1 LIDIKE
7 DSRQDIVKIVRGEI
21 KDIKDK
27 DSFSTLTSGL
37 TENWVI
43 IVAFV
48 TGIFWI
54 YQSINSIQTH
64 NLQQDN
70 QIQVITSQQEINTKS
85 ITELTEIVDELDDN
99 QSSIQRD
106 ISEINIS
113 LEDISRLLE
122 DIKNN

>member
-1 LIDIKE
+1 MKE

-27 DSFSTLTSGL
+27 DSFSTLTTGL
-37 TENWVI
+37 TDNWVI
-43 IVAFV
+43 IVAFI

-54 YQSINSIQTH
+54 YQSINTIQTH

-70 QIQVITSQQEINTKS
+70 QIQVITSQQEINTRS
-85 ITELTEIVDELDDN
+85 IAELTKIVDELDDN

-113 LEDISRLLE
+113 LEDISGLLK

>member
-1 LIDIKE
+1 MKE

-37 TENWVI
+37 TDNWVI
-43 IVAFV
+43 IVAFI

-54 YQSINSIQTH
+54 YQSINTIQTH

-70 QIQVITSQQEINTKS
+70 RIQLITSQQEINTKS
-85 ITELTEIVDELDDN
+85 IAELTEMVDELDDN
-99 QSSIQRD
+99 QWSIQRD

-113 LEDISRLLE
+113 LEDISGLLK

>member
-1 LIDIKE
+1 MKE

-37 TENWVI
+37 TDNWVI

-54 YQSINSIQTH
+54 YQSINTIQTH

-70 QIQVITSQQEINTKS
+70 QIQVITSQQEINTRS
-85 ITELTEIVDELDDN
+85 IAELTKIVDELDDN

-113 LEDISRLLE
+113 LEDISGLLK

>member
-1 LIDIKE
+1 MKE

-37 TENWVI
+37 TDNWVI

-54 YQSINSIQTH
+54 YQSINTIQTH

-70 QIQVITSQQEINTKS
+70 RIQLITSQQEINTKS
-85 ITELTEIVDELDDN
+85 IAELTEMVDELDDN
-99 QSSIQRD
+99 QWSIQRD

-113 LEDISRLLE
+113 LEDISRLLK

>member
-1 LIDIKE
+1 MKE

-37 TENWVI
+37 TDNWVI

-54 YQSINSIQTH
+54 YQSINTIQTH

-70 QIQVITSQQEINTKS
+70 RIQLITSQQEINTKS
-85 ITELTEIVDELDDN
+85 IAELTEMVDELDDN
-99 QSSIQRD
+99 QWSIQRD

-113 LEDISRLLE
+113 LEDISGLLK

>member
-1 LIDIKE
+1 LIDMKE

-37 TENWVI
+37 TDNWVI
-43 IVAFV
+43 IVAFI

-54 YQSINSIQTH
+54 YQSINTIQTH

-85 ITELTEIVDELDDN
+85 IAELTEMVDELDDN
-99 QSSIQRD
+99 QWSIQRD

-113 LEDISRLLE
+113 LEDISGLLKE
-122 DIKNN
+122 IKNN

>member
-1 LIDIKE
+1 MIDMKE

-37 TENWVI
+37 TDNWVI
-43 IVAFV
+43 IVAFI

-54 YQSINSIQTH
+54 YQSINTIQTH

-85 ITELTEIVDELDDN
+85 IAELTEIVDELDDN
-99 QSSIQRD
+99 QWSIQRD

-113 LEDISRLLE
+113 LEDISKLLK

>member
-1 LIDIKE
+1 MKE

-37 TENWVI
+37 TDNWVI

-54 YQSINSIQTH
+54 YQSINTIQTH

-70 QIQVITSQQEINTKS
+70 RIQLITSQQEINTRS
-85 ITELTEIVDELDDN
+85 IAELTEIVDELDDN

-113 LEDISRLLE
+113 LEDISGLLK

>member
-1 LIDIKE
+1 MKE

-37 TENWVI
+37 TDNWVI
-43 IVAFV
+43 IVAFI

-54 YQSINSIQTH
+54 YQSINTIQTH

-85 ITELTEIVDELDDN
+85 IAELTKIVDELDDN

-113 LEDISRLLE
+113 LEDISRLLK

>member
-1 LIDIKE
+1 MNE

-37 TENWVI
+37 TDNWVI
-43 IVAFV
+43 IVAFI

-54 YQSINSIQTH
+54 YQSINTIQTH

-85 ITELTEIVDELDDN
+85 IAELTEIVDELDDN
-99 QSSIQRD
+99 QWSIQRD

-113 LEDISRLLE
+113 LEDISKLLK

>member
-1 LIDIKE
+1 MKE

-37 TENWVI
+37 TDNWVI
-43 IVAFV
+43 IVAFI

-54 YQSINSIQTH
+54 YQSINTIQTH

-85 ITELTEIVDELDDN
+85 IAELTEIVDELDDN
-99 QSSIQRD
+99 QWSIQRD

-113 LEDISRLLE
+113 LEDISGLLK

>member
-1 LIDIKE
+1 MKE

-37 TENWVI
+37 TDNWVI

-54 YQSINSIQTH
+54 YQSINTIQTH

-85 ITELTEIVDELDDN
+85 IANLTEIVDELDDN
-99 QSSIQRD
+99 QWSIQRD

-113 LEDISRLLE
+113 LEDISKLLK

>member
-1 LIDIKE
+1 MKE
-7 DSRQDIVKIVRGEI
+7 DSRQDILKIVRGEI

-37 TENWVI
+37 TDNWVI

-54 YQSINSIQTH
+54 YQSINTIQTH

-85 ITELTEIVDELDDN
+85 IAELTEIVDELDDN
-99 QSSIQRD
+99 QWSIQRD

-113 LEDISRLLE
+113 LEDISKLLK

>member
-1 LIDIKE
+1 MKE

-37 TENWVI
+37 TDNWVI
-43 IVAFV
+43 IVAFI

-54 YQSINSIQTH
+54 YQSINTIQTH

-85 ITELTEIVDELDDN
+85 IAELTEIVDELDDN
-99 QSSIQRD
+99 QWSIQRD

-113 LEDISRLLE
+113 LEDISKLLK

>member
-1 LIDIKE
+1 MNE

-27 DSFSTLTSGL
+27 DSFSALTSGL

-85 ITELTEIVDELDDN
+85 IAKLTEIVDELDDN

-113 LEDISRLLE
+113 LEDISRLLK

>member
-1 LIDIKE
+1 MKE
-7 DSRQDIVKIVRGEI
+7 DSRQDILKIVRGEI

-37 TENWVI
+37 TDNWVI
-43 IVAFV
+43 IVAFI

-85 ITELTEIVDELDDN
+85 IAELTEIVDELDDN
-99 QSSIQRD
+99 QWSIQRD

-113 LEDISRLLE
+113 LEDISKLLK

>member
-1 LIDIKE
+1 ME

-21 KDIKDK
+21 KEIKDK

-37 TENWVI
+37 TDNWVI

-54 YQSINSIQTH
+54 YQSINTIQTH

-85 ITELTEIVDELDDN
+85 IAELTEMVDELDDN
-99 QSSIQRD
+99 QWSIQRD

-113 LEDISRLLE
+113 LEDISKLLK

>member
-1 LIDIKE
+1 MKE

-54 YQSINSIQTH
+54 YQSINTIQTH

-85 ITELTEIVDELDDN
+85 IAELTEIVDELDDN
-99 QSSIQRD
+99 QWSIQRD

-113 LEDISRLLE
+113 LEDISKLLK

>member
-1 LIDIKE
+1 MIDMKE

-37 TENWVI
+37 TDNWVI
-43 IVAFV
+43 IVAFI

-54 YQSINSIQTH
+54 YQSINTIQTH

-85 ITELTEIVDELDDN
+85 IAELTEMVDELDDN
-99 QSSIQRD
+99 QWSIQRD

-113 LEDISRLLE
+113 LEDISGLLK

>member
-1 LIDIKE
+1 MKE

-37 TENWVI
+37 TDNWVI
-43 IVAFV
+43 IVAFI

-54 YQSINSIQTH
+54 YQSINTIQTH

-70 QIQVITSQQEINTKS
+70 QIQVIISQQEINTKS
-85 ITELTEIVDELDDN
+85 IAELTEIVDELDDN
-99 QSSIQRD
+99 QWSIQRD

-113 LEDISRLLE
+113 LEDISKLLK

>member
-1 LIDIKE
+1 MKE

-37 TENWVI
+37 TDNWVI

-54 YQSINSIQTH
+54 YQSINTIQTH

-85 ITELTEIVDELDDN
+85 IAELTEIVDELDDN
-99 QSSIQRD
+99 QWSIQRD

-113 LEDISRLLE
+113 LEDISKLLK

>member
-1 LIDIKE
+1 MKE

-21 KDIKDK
+21 KNIKDK

-37 TENWVI
+37 TDNWVI

-54 YQSINSIQTH
+54 YQSINTIQTH

-85 ITELTEIVDELDDN
+85 IAELTEIVDELDDN
-99 QSSIQRD
+99 QWSIQRD

-113 LEDISRLLE
+113 LEDISKLLK

>member
-1 LIDIKE
+1 MIDMKE

-37 TENWVI
+37 TDNWVI

-54 YQSINSIQTH
+54 YQSINTIQTH

-85 ITELTEIVDELDDN
+85 IANLTEIVDELDDN
-99 QSSIQRD
+99 QWSIQRD

-113 LEDISRLLE
+113 LEDISKLLK

>member
-1 LIDIKE
+1 MKE

-27 DSFSTLTSGL
+27 DSFSALTSGL

-54 YQSINSIQTH
+54 YQSINTIQTH

-70 QIQVITSQQEINTKS
+70 QIQLITSQQEINTKS
-85 ITELTEIVDELDDN
+85 IAELTEIVDELDDN

-113 LEDISRLLE
+113 LEDISRLLK

>member
-1 LIDIKE
+1 MKE

-27 DSFSTLTSGL
+27 DSFSTLTTGL
-37 TENWVI
+37 TDNWVI

-54 YQSINSIQTH
+54 YQSINTIQTH

-70 QIQVITSQQEINTKS
+70 RIQLITSQQEINTKS
-85 ITELTEIVDELDDN
+85 IAELTEMVDELDDN
-99 QSSIQRD
+99 QWSIQRD

-113 LEDISRLLE
+113 LEDISGLLK

>member
-1 LIDIKE
+1 MKE

-37 TENWVI
+37 TDNWVI
-43 IVAFV
+43 IVAFI

-54 YQSINSIQTH
+54 YQSINTIQTH

-85 ITELTEIVDELDDN
+85 IAELTEMVDELDDN
-99 QSSIQRD
+99 QWSIQRD

-113 LEDISRLLE
+113 LEDISGLLKE
-122 DIKNN
+122 IKNN

>member
-1 LIDIKE
+1 MKE

-27 DSFSTLTSGL
+27 DSFSALTSGL

>member
-1 LIDIKE
+1 MKE

-37 TENWVI
+37 TDNWVI
-43 IVAFV
+43 IVAFI

-85 ITELTEIVDELDDN
+85 IAELTEIVDELDDN
-99 QSSIQRD
+99 QWSIQRD

-113 LEDISRLLE
+113 LEDISKLLK

>member
-1 LIDIKE
+1 MKE

-37 TENWVI
+37 TDNWVI
-43 IVAFV
+43 IVAFI

-54 YQSINSIQTH
+54 YQSINTIQTH

-70 QIQVITSQQEINTKS
+70 QIQVITSQQEINTRS
-85 ITELTEIVDELDDN
+85 IAELTKIVDELDDN

-113 LEDISRLLE
+113 LEDISRLLK

>member
-1 LIDIKE
+1 MIDMKE

-54 YQSINSIQTH
+54 YQSINTIQTH

-70 QIQVITSQQEINTKS
+70 QIQVITSQQEINTRS
-85 ITELTEIVDELDDN
+85 IAELTKIVDELDDN

-113 LEDISRLLE
+113 LEDISGLLK

>member
-1 LIDIKE
+1 MKE

-37 TENWVI
+37 TDNWVI
-43 IVAFV
+43 IVAFI

-54 YQSINSIQTH
+54 YQSINTIQTH

-85 ITELTEIVDELDDN
+85 IAELTEMVDELDDN
-99 QSSIQRD
+99 QWSIQRD

-113 LEDISRLLE
+113 LEDISGLLK

>member
-1 LIDIKE
+1 MKE

-37 TENWVI
+37 TDNWVI
-43 IVAFV
+43 IVAFI

-54 YQSINSIQTH
+54 YQSINTIQTH

-85 ITELTEIVDELDDN
+85 IAELTEIVDELDDN
-99 QSSIQRD
+99 QWSIQRD

-113 LEDISRLLE
+113 LEDISRLLK

>member
-1 LIDIKE
+1 MKE

-37 TENWVI
+37 TDNWVI
-43 IVAFV
+43 IVAFI

-54 YQSINSIQTH
+54 YQSINTIQTH

-70 QIQVITSQQEINTKS
+70 QIQVITSQQEINTRS
-85 ITELTEIVDELDDN
+85 IAELTKIVDELDDN

-113 LEDISRLLE
+113 LEDISGLLK